1 MLNSM
6 PGISVVKVIILPS
19 GKMVTQR
26 IWEGKIRGK
35 GPLEKKSLKPVS
47 DQKRER
53 GSRKARIYSFPRDFF
68 WRLRHLLGS
77 LAQQSHLDI
86 AFTLFFSG
94 NDSIPTLELSFL
106 SSSSLILLAAG
117 RWSGRGCSLNSEKKR
132 RRNSFKRERKRRNE
146 GFWRTDERTDH
157 HASEKKPMQAGSP
170 KRHLTETFS
179 PLKMDA

>member
-53 GSRKARIYSFPRDFF
+53 GSRKARIYSF
-68 WRLRHLLGS
+68 S
-77 LAQQSHLDI
+77 A
-86 AFTLFFSG
+86 
-94 NDSIPTLELSFL
+94 
-106 SSSSLILLAAG
+106 
-117 RWSGRGCSLNSEKKR
+117 
-132 RRNSFKRERKRRNE
+132 
-146 GFWRTDERTDH
+146 
-157 HASEKKPMQAGSP
+157 
-170 KRHLTETFS
+170 
-179 PLKMDA
+179 